1 MAIKPESVNGGKKIV
16 LRHVSGSRKGELAGS
31 VHVEGAAGI
40 AAPSDIL
47 TPKTILVE
55 EQTGTA
61 VAEAYAK
68 FANGRAP
75 QVVDPS
81 EPAIPGINDHGQPAP
96 IATAYQISALLGT
109 GLDADQHADVFHA
122 LERSVKRWQ
131 DIADPTDEEW
141 NRWLLTARAHLTNP
155 NNGLS
160 DAARADALATWDDA
174 SRGGAPDGRTFA
186 LLTNAEKRMWRA
198 KYALKEQA
206 TQIASWIDVEPS
218 EVEANV
224 AKFRAEYFEKLSR
237 GEDVSIPGKYATAW
251 SRTAGMAPKDPATAY
266 SHFRAEDPTLYT
278 EVTPTK
284 RFVALDLETTGLS
297 TKDSHIIEIGLVEY
311 DSKGNEIGRWSQLV
325 CPPLDEHGKV
335 STGDEVVMNVHKI
348 KPEDVADKPTFDQIL
363 PELQKHLEGAT
374 LIGHN
379 LAFDTKHL
387 QVSMRKYAPADDPE
401 MGDVKWTGA
410 ADTMIHAARHMHGL
424 ENNKLVTVS
433 GFLGI
438 PYTNGHRAEHDAAVS
453 GEVFFALRKGVKKLQ
468 NKAIRAAKAEAD
480 ATGE

>member
-1 MAIKPESVNGGKKIV
+1 MAIKPEPVNGGKKIV

-31 VHVEGAAGI
+31 VHIEGASGI

-47 TPKTILVE
+47 TPKTTLVAE
-55 EQTGTA
+55 PAGA
-61 VAEAYAK
+61 DVAEAYAK
-68 FANGRAP
+68 FATGRTVP
-75 QVVDPS
+75 VIEQG
-81 EPAIPGINDHGQPAP
+81 EPVIPGISDHGQPAP

-109 GLDADQHADVFHA
+109 GMDADQHADVFHA

-131 DIADPTDEEW
+131 DVADPTEEEW

-155 NNGLS
+155 NNNLS
-160 DAARADALATWDDA
+160 DEAREDALATWEDA
-174 SRGGAPDGRTFA
+174 RNGGTPDGRTYA

-206 TQIASWIDVEPS
+206 VQIASWIDADPA

-224 AKFRAEYFEKLSR
+224 AKFRAEYFEKLSK
-237 GEDVSIPGKYATAW
+237 GEDVTIPGKYATAW

-278 EVTPTK
+278 DVTTTE

-311 DSKGNEIGRWSQLV
+311 DSKGNETGRWSQLV
-325 CPPLDEHGKV
+325 RPPLDEHGKV
-335 STGDEVVMNVHKI
+335 STGNEIVMAVHNI
-348 KPEDVADKPTFDQIL
+348 KPEDVVDKPTFDQVL

-374 LIGHN
+374 IIGHN

-387 QVSMRKYAPADDPE
+387 QVALRRYAPKDDPE
-401 MGDVKWTGA
+401 LGDVKWTGA

-433 GFLGI
+433 AFLGI
-438 PYTNGHRAEHDAAVS
+438 AYTNGHRAEHDAAVS
-453 GEVFFALRKGVKKLQ
+453 GEVFFALRKGVKRLQ
-468 NKAIRAAKAEAD
+468 NKAIRAAKAEAESSD
-480 ATGE
+480 A